1 MMNSIDAARST
12 LLDALV
18 DRRQEIYTRITQ
30 INEHVQSLVSE
41 NRDIDAELV
50 AVNDEIGQLE
60 KQLGIVPPAP
70 RNGTQRVAR
79 TIKKAAA
86 KKPAPTV
93 GGFECGVDGCTE
105 RRPTER
111 GIKNHRLQDKRH
123 KTTAPVAAPVAA
135 PDAPTAPVDPPLP
148 SINPQSY
155 QHWCETCLDD
165 GVYAGFVG
173 QALLTEHIRTVHPR
187 RMSGLS
193 SNEQQLRKLGVPE

>member
-93 GGFECGVDGCTE
+93 GGFECGVDGCTV

-111 GIKNHRLQDKRH
+111 GIKNHRAQDKRH
-123 KTTAPVAAPVAA
+123 KTVAPAAAPAVLEVSADVNIPRPA
-135 PDAPTAPVDPPLP
+135 VD
-148 SINPQSY
+148 PQSY

-173 QALLTEHIRTVHPR
+173 QALLTEHIRIIHPR
-187 RMSGLS
+187 RMTGLS
-193 SNEQQLRKLGVPE
+193 SNEQKLRKLGTPD